1 MNSGFISFENV
12 SSLGDSFTA
21 DQIVGNRFKILKDVT
36 AFVSYPGNS
45 ETEQWSQGT
54 YTPVV
59 NSWVTREDGVYWQFG
74 EMTPYRYV
82 KHDKEAFKIV
92 PVTGGAQY
100 LVKEEEKKNPL
111 DVNDLLSFDM
121 NQIIKDMKATLKIA
135 VPVVVV
141 AGIALYS
148 FPLIAKKLVS

>member
-1 MNSGFISFENV
+1 MKSGFVSFHN
-12 SSLGDSFTA
+12 STSLADSFTA
-21 DQIVGNRFKILKDVT
+21 DQIVGNRFKVLKDVT

-59 NSWVTREDGVYWQFG
+59 NSWVTREDGVYWMFG

-92 PVTGGAQY
+92 PVTGGDVVDLKFHSKSGKADWFLNIKQ
-100 LVKEEEKKNPL
+100 EPCRKKIMQKIGN
-111 DVNDLLSFDM
+111 LSPPVHE
-121 NQIIKDMKATLKIA
+121 IYSLRLK
-135 VPVVVV
+135 
-141 AGIALYS
+141 
-148 FPLIAKKLVS
+148 FPL